1 MIRNRNHPARR
12 RTRRIFQT
20 TREAK
25 LMFRSEKIRDADI
38 DLPLPTPAAT
48 SAGVKRTAA
57 HQALAEAIE
66 KLSAERAATLD
77 SMKALIAEFSETN
90 DSAIRKLEKRREKIE
105 NELRPLRMQVR
116 HHCDAHAA
124 AVAAALQPVRRDK
137 ARLFLR
143 LSAELSAATQYLNDC
158 ESAIDAAGGQVSYD
172 RIQTN
177 YGHAEFRARQLAG
190 LEGGQ

>member
-1 MIRNRNHPARR
+1 MVRIAQGFARLLQRLNDEGAPA
-12 RTRRIFQT
+12 
-20 TREAK
+20 
-25 LMFRSEKIRDADI
+25 
-38 DLPLPTPAAT
+38 PTPAAT
-48 SAGVKRTAA
+48 AAGVKRTAA
-57 HQALAEAIE
+57 HQALVEEIE
-66 KLSAERAATLD
+66 RLSAERAATLD

-105 NELRPLRMQVR
+105 NELRPLCMQIQPYR
-116 HHCDAHAA
+116 DIHAA

-143 LSAELSAATQYLNDC
+143 LSAELSAAAQYLNDC
-158 ESAIDAAGGQVSYD
+158 ENAIEAAGGQVSYD

-190 LEGGQ
+190 LKEGQ